1 MRTILLCAALL
12 LVAGCSVNV
21 NTKPVCQCCSCV
33 DCDCNPCDCCKCE
46 KCGDCG
52 DKACCKTK

>member
-1 MRTILLCAALL
+1 MKTILLCAALL

-21 NTKPVCQCCSCV
+21 GLGPVCKCCACASCDCV
-33 DCDCNPCDCCKCE
+33 DCACCKCE

-52 DKACCKTK
+52 DAACCKK